1 MIYASQKE
9 SSMFEGNIGF
19 LTTFGLILSTGIMV
33 SLYSKRK
40 KRIRKYHQEK
50 GLLWL
55 SSFKDILYNTQRH
68 RGLTTGYIN
77 GGSSLKIDIENVQNL
92 IEKSILTTKNIEQSI
107 NENDRWQSFLDHWS
121 RISKNYSNYEAENN
135 LKQHNQIIKNLL
147 YLIDDI
153 AQDCELMHLSDHKN
167 KPMHVYWREL
177 LTATEHIGQARAI
190 GTGVSAASQCN
201 SVSRIQLN
209 YACQKIEEQAAL
221 IEKEIG
227 CESSTSS
234 SIATLLRCINTE
246 VIMDK
251 PSIKPLA
258 YFEIA
263 TDAIDNLM
271 KQFDEMLSKQKDIKS
286 NHLS

>member
-1 MIYASQKE
+1 
-9 SSMFEGNIGF
+9 MFEGDLGY
-19 LTTFGLILSTGIMV
+19 LTILGLIVSTSIMV
-33 SLYSKRK
+33 KLYSKRK
-40 KRIRKYHQEK
+40 QRIRKYRQAK

-55 SSFKDILYNTQRH
+55 SSFKDILYNTQKH

-77 GGSSLKIDIENVQNL
+77 GGSILKRDIENVQNL
-92 IEKSILTTKNIEQSI
+92 IEQSILTTKNIEQSI

-121 RISKNYSNYEAENN
+121 RISEHYSNYEAENN

-153 AQDCELMHLSDHKN
+153 AQDCELMLLSDHKN

-190 GTGVSAASQCN
+190 GTGVSAASRCN

-209 YACQKIEEQAAL
+209 YACQKIEEQAVL

-227 CESSTSS
+227 CENSTSS
-234 SIATLLRCINTE
+234 SISTLLRCINKE
-246 VIMDK
+246 IIIDN

-263 TDAIDNLM
+263 TDAIDNLL
-271 KQFDEMLSKQKDIKS
+271 KQFDEMLSKQNDIKS
-286 NHLS
+286 NHLPEL